1 VAGYLPG
8 LWWVVGGGGSS
19 EQETSKKAARRAS
32 DNENFITVK
41 TPSIVSGVRFVAN
54 ELNHFFLKRPTHVL
68 RNKGTNTMTERV
80 SSESKE
86 EMSDK
91 SRAEILVV
99 DDDAMSRR
107 VLAQLLTA
115 GGYQCRV
122 SKNGSEALETVQAE
136 PPSLLLLDFDM
147 PGLNGAEVLKRLR
160 SDRHS
165 AVAQIPTIMLT
176 GHGSEES
183 EVSCLQAG
191 ADDFVTKPV
200 NAAVLRARIETQ
212 LRLRSMRRQLERQ
225 NDELEEWRRNLERDL
240 AAARLTQQSLIPQ
253 KPLAL
258 AGWEVAT
265 CYRPVI
271 QVGGDIYG
279 WLRMKDGRILFW
291 IADGTGHGAAAAL
304 LTTLAKLLFHH
315 GNDEQDTPASV
326 MKAVNHDFRSIF
338 GSSSFMTAMCVA
350 VDPATGSASVV
361 GAGHPP
367 LLVSRHNGK
376 TESVRSIAPPLG
388 LIEQSEFSETP
399 INLEPGDAFLLY
411 TDGLF
416 SWTKDERHRSTPQ
429 QLEKMLDHSA
439 PTAEALLKEVL
450 AYAAPDN
457 SVKTSPDDMTV
468 LAVRR
473 MAGQ

>member
-1 VAGYLPG
+1 M
-8 LWWVVGGGGSS
+8 
-19 EQETSKKAARRAS
+19 
-32 DNENFITVK
+32 
-41 TPSIVSGVRFVAN
+41 SIS
-54 ELNHFFLKRPTHVL
+54 NH
-68 RNKGTNTMTERV
+68 
-80 SSESKE
+80 
-86 EMSDK
+86 
-91 SRAEILVV
+91 SRTEILVV

-115 GGYQCRV
+115 AGYKWRV
-122 SKNGSEALETVQAE
+122 CKDGSEALEAVHTL

-147 PGLNGAEVLKRLR
+147 PGPNGAEVLRRLR
-160 SDRHS
+160 SDQRP
-165 AVAQIPTIMLT
+165 AIAQIPAIMLT
-176 GHGSEES
+176 AHGSEES

-212 LRLRSMRRQLERQ
+212 LRFRSMRRQLERQ
-225 NDELEEWRRNLERDL
+225 NDELEKWRRNLERDL

-253 KPLAL
+253 KPLPL
-258 AGWEVAT
+258 RDWDVAT

-315 GNDEQDTPASV
+315 GNEEHDMPASI
-326 MKAVNHDFRSIF
+326 MEAVNNDFRSIF
-338 GSSSFMTAMCVA
+338 GSRSFMTAMCVA
-350 VDPATGSASVV
+350 LDPVTGKASIV

-367 LLVSRHNGK
+367 LLVTRPNGT
-376 TESVRSIAPPLG
+376 TESIASIAPPLG
-388 LIEQSEFSETP
+388 LIEHPEFTETV
-399 INLEPGDAFLLY
+399 IGFETGDAFLLY

-416 SWTKDERHRSTPQ
+416 GSAKDERRRLTPQ
-429 QLEKMLDHSA
+429 RLEKMLDHSA
-439 PTAEALLKEVL
+439 PSAEALLKGILTQV
-450 AYAAPDN
+450 APDN
-457 SVKTSPDDMTV
+457 AGDALPDDLAA

-473 MAGQ
+473 AA